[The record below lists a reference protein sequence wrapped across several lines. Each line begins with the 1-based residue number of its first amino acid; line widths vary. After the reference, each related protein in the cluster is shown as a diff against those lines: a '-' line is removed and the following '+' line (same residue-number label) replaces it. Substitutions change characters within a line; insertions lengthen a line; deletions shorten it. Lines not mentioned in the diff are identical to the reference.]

1 MLQIAALREQQELV
15 LLQFE
20 EKETFNSQR
29 FRSIRCDYHQ
39 LVSITSS
46 LIFPKS
52 ERILIFNHFETGSSS
67 FVSTKIVV
75 KAEEKQTKKF

>member
-52 ERILIFNHFETGSSS
+52 ERILVLI
-67 FVSTKIVV
+67 
-75 KAEEKQTKKF
+75 ALKQVPYPLFRQK